1 MARYMIAVSLRPRDM
16 EVGQPQSSAK
26 HAVDWVEYEV
36 GVPVNIYDMTTDP
49 PTKIAR
55 ASPTTRSGRFAVV
68 WTKGDVPVS
77 EIPRPMR
84 EMIEAADERRSW
96 LETGERPEVFRV
108 WLETGERPEVFRVK
122 KRAGKTRR
130 ERIDDLM
137 GYDLGDLALM
147 LIEERAIADGVRPVD
162 LDGGAVAEELDELVK
177 TRTKFE
183 MADELVDLMAR

>member
-1 MARYMIAVSLRPRDM
+1 L
-16 EVGQPQSSAK
+16 
-26 HAVDWVEYEV
+26 EYEV

-108 WLETGERPEVFRVK
+108 K

-162 LDGGAVAEELDELVK
+162 LDGGAVAEEVDELVK